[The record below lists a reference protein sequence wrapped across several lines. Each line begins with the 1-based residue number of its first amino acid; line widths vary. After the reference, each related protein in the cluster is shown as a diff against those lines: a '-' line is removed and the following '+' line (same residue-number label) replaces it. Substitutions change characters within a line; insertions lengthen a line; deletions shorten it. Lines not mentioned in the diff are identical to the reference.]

1 MNNWLFFQN
10 SGVGPMQ
17 GQTNHFKRYAPE
29 KIPYGIKRYT
39 NETRRLYGVL
49 DKHLAKSKSG
59 FLVGDH
65 ISIADITTVGWVWAA
80 GWAGLDINEFPN
92 LKKWEEMLEQRP
104 AMQKGRDVP
113 TQHRGKFLPENEE
126 EMEKKA
132 AEAREWIMRGMK
144 DDEKKHQS

>member
-1 MNNWLFFQN
+1 MINWTYFQN
-10 SGVGPMQ
+10 AGVGPMQ
-17 GQTNHFKRYAPE
+17 GQANHFVRYAPE
-29 KIPYGIKRYT
+29 RIEYGMKRYK

-65 ISIADITTVGWVWAA
+65 ISVADITTVGWVWAA
-80 GWAGLDINEFPN
+80 GWAGIEINEFPN
-92 LKKWEEMLEQRP
+92 LKKWEEMLWDRP
-104 AMQKGRDVP
+104 AMAKGRNVP
-113 TQHRGKFLPENEE
+113 SEHRGKFIPENAE

-144 DDEKKHQS
+144 TDEDRHKA